1 MSDIFIKCYARIL
14 PKQLV
19 CYSDVFFV
27 HTVKIYL
34 KNYRALL
41 TLASHVDVLTGSS
54 AITPLTRDEP
64 LRTFAWEAI
73 LTYERDGHYDPT
85 LKHDR
90 KATTL
95 KIATNCWIAASQLI
109 PFFRQISLL
118 VGLNVSLTL
127 CNSRRFPRSSI
138 PLKFLLNLIK
148 NQNRSLLKA
157 LVV

>member
-41 TLASHVDVLTGSS
+41 TLASHEDVLTGSS

-73 LTYERDGHYDPT
+73 LTYELDGHYDPT

-127 CNSRRFPRSSI
+127 SNSRRFPRSSI
-138 PLKFLLNLIK
+138 PIKFLLNLIEK
-148 NQNRSLLKA
+148 KIKTVLSWMLL
-157 LVV
+157 

>member
-41 TLASHVDVLTGSS
+41 TLASHEDVLTGSS

-95 KIATNCWIAASQLI
+95 KIATNCWIAAFQLI

-127 CNSRRFPRSSI
+127 SNSRRFPRSSI
-138 PLKFLLNLIK
+138 PIKFLLNLIEK
-148 NQNRSLLKA
+148 KIKTVLSWMLL
-157 LVV
+157 

>member
-1 MSDIFIKCYARIL
+1 ML
-14 PKQLV
+14 G
-19 CYSDVFFV
+19 YSLSNLFATQMFSLS
-27 HTVKIYL
+27 TQSNIYL

-41 TLASHVDVLTGSS
+41 TLASHEDVLTGSS

-138 PLKFLLNLIK
+138 PLKFLLNSIK
-148 NQNRSLLKA
+148 NQSLECSCCLVKA
-157 LVV
+157 